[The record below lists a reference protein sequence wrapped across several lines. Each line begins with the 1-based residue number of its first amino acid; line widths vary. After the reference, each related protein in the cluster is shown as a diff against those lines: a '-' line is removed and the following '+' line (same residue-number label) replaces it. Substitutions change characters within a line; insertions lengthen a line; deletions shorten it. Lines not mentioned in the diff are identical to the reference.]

1 MGKPYW
7 AIIEQLAQGG
17 VHISSIQS
25 LVLNESYDL
34 VLTLFMM
41 MSARWS
47 DKDMNLVIA
56 S

>member
-7 AIIEQLAQGG
+7 TIIEQLAQGG
-17 VHISSIQS
+17 VHISNIQN
-25 LVLNESYDL
+25 LGLNESYDL
-34 VLTLFMM
+34 VLKLFVMM
-41 MSARWS
+41 LARWS